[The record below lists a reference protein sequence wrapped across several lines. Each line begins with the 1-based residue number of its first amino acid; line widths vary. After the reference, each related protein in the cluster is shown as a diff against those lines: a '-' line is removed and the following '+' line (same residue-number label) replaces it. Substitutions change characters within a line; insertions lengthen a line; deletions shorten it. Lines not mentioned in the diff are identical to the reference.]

1 MERLDNVL
9 RYFLVQPH
17 DRAFQ
22 IEERVPQMDPPNNSC
37 AFAYNDCAASIRTR
51 TSGPSRRATSV
62 SDDYALVQDVIPLL
76 HGQAASCAT
85 LFITAPDAPLLATL
99 VEGIRDI
106 SFPDMRDKRLTAL
119 GAKAMVDQPTLG
131 GIPGPRCNPC
141 MLRLRGVGL
150 SWANT
155 TRIHY
160 GNISTLSLHFL
171 GSEAAPLVYELH
183 SLLAHATALER
194 MSIHGVHVTGMC
206 IVYKVAEIYV

>member
-1 MERLDNVL
+1 
-9 RYFLVQPH
+9 
-17 DRAFQ
+17 
-22 IEERVPQMDPPNNSC
+22 
-37 AFAYNDCAASIRTR
+37 
-51 TSGPSRRATSV
+51 V
-62 SDDYALVQDVIPLL
+62 SDDYASVQDVIPLL

-85 LFITAPDAPLLATL
+85 LFITASDAPLLATL

-106 SFPDMRDKRLTAL
+106 SFPAISRLALVVCDMRDKRLTAL
-119 GAKAMVDQPTLG
+119 RAKAMVDQPTLG

-171 GSEAAPLVYELH
+171 GSEAAPLVHELH

-194 MSIHGVHVTGMC
+194 MSIRGVHVTGMC
-206 IVYKVAEIYV
+206 IV